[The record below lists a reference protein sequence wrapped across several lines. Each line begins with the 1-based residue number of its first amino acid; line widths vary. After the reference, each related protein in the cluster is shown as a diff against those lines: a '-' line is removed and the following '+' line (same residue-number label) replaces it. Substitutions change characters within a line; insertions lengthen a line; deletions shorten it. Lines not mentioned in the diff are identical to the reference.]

1 MNTGYVRPTNFIDKL
16 ANRVDSIV
24 AAEKAG
30 HTAVVD
36 YEISALKNFLAR
48 DTVKET
54 ERIAEAAKYWR
65 RSSKAHAQ
73 AWSDFSRLSISGM
86 DDLALMVG
94 EKVKELAER
103 KAAAEMWLAATLDD
117 DDTQYVYRQEV
128 IRAFEDDEQAARD
141 DDIAQDQALISE
153 LRGGW

>member
-1 MNTGYVRPTNFIDKL
+1 MNTGYVRPTSFIDKL

-30 HTAVVD
+30 HSAVME
-36 YEISALKNFLAR
+36 YELQSLKTFLAR

-65 RSSKAHAQ
+65 RSSKAHAA

-86 DDLALMVG
+86 DDLALMAG
-94 EKVKELAER
+94 EVVKDLADR
-103 KAAAEMWLAATLDD
+103 KTICEMWLTAAIDD
-117 DDTQYVYRQEV
+117 ADEQYIYRQEV
-128 IRAFEDDEQAARD
+128 IRAFADDEQAARD